1 MELRRLLSW
10 CTLAAAA
17 FGVIEA
23 AVVVYLR
30 AISYPEGFAFPLKEI
45 PRPLLVTE
53 LVREAATLL
62 LLLGIAGLA
71 VRGTLRRFAVFAYCF
86 GIWDLV
92 YYLGLKLFLGWPESL
107 LTYDVLFLIPAP
119 WTAPVLAPV
128 LVSLAL
134 VAAAVIL
141 LRLPAGGASF
151 LRPVDWLIEILAGL
165 VILASF
171 FWNLPAVGAGEVP
184 GSYPWW
190 LFLLGYGAGIAWF
203 GWRLRMAP
211 TEARRSL
218 R

>member
-1 MELRRLLSW
+1 MKTRRLLLW
-10 CTLAAAA
+10 CTLTAAA

-30 AISYPEGFAFPLKEI
+30 EISYPEGFAFPLKEI
-45 PRPLLVTE
+45 PRALLVTE
-53 LVREAATLL
+53 LVREAATIL
-62 LLLGIAGLA
+62 LLLGVAQLA
-71 VRGTLRRFAVFAYCF
+71 VRGALRRFAVFAFCF
-86 GIWDLV
+86 GVWDLV
-92 YYLGLKLFLGWPESL
+92 YYLGLKAFLDWPESL
-107 LTYDVLFLIPAP
+107 LTYDVLFLIPLP
-119 WTAPVLAPV
+119 WTGPVLAPV
-128 LVSLAL
+128 LVSVAL

-141 LRLPAGGASF
+141 LRLPEGTASL

-171 FWNLPAVGAGEVP
+171 FWNLPAVGAGKVP

-190 LFLLGYGAGIAWF
+190 LFLPGYGAGIAWF
-203 GWRLRMAP
+203 AWRLRMAT